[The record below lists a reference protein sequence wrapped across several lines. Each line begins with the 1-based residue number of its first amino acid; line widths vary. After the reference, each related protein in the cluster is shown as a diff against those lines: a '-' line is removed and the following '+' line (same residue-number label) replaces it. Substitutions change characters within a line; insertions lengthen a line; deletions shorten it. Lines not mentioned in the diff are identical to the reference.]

1 VVGWR
6 APLLSVGPLVMT
18 WAVPT
23 LELLEP
29 GENSRVE
36 RYRSWPIT
44 AALAGLG
51 LAGWLWHVRL

>member
-1 VVGWR
+1 M
-6 APLLSVGPLVMT
+6 SVGPLVMT